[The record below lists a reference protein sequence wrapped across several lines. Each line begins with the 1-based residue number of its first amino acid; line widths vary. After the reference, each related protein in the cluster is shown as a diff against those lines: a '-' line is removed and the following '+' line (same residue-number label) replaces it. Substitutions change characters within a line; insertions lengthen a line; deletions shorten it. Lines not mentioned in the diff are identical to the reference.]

1 MKRIL
6 GLDLGT
12 TSIGWALV
20 NEAETPS
27 EKSSIEK
34 LGVRVNPLTTD
45 EQTNFEKGK
54 SITSTADRTLARGMR
69 RNLQR
74 YKLRRK
80 NLIDILKEHGLIQDD
95 TILSEQGN
103 KVVFQTYAIRAK
115 APVEKI
121 ELADLARV
129 LLMINKK
136 RGYKSNRKA
145 KGDDEGQL
153 IDGMAVAKLL
163 QEEGI
168 TPGQYAL
175 RLLNS
180 GKRFVPDFYRSDLQV
195 ELDKIW
201 DFQKRFHPELL
212 TEELREKMVGKGK
225 EATSKLIY
233 ALYKVDTA
241 ENKGTRDEKRLQPYQ
256 WRASAIS
263 EPLTAAQIAFVI
275 KDVNGEINGSSGYLG
290 AISDRSKELFF
301 NKKTVGQYLYEQ
313 IAKDPHTRLK
323 NQVFYRQDYLDEF
336 NAIWTEQTK
345 HHKELT
351 NELMEE
357 LRDVVIFYQRR
368 LKSQKGLISFCE
380 FEQKQIEV
388 VIDGKKK
395 IKTRGLRVCPKS
407 SPLFQEFRI
416 WQVLNNLELTQK
428 GKKKTRTKKS
438 DDQKSLFDEQVETD
452 KEFELGLDAKQQL
465 YNELTWTAKLSK
477 GDALKMLFKN
487 PSQLD
492 LNFKDLEGNRTNAA
506 FLEVYKRI
514 VEASGHDADFSKLTA
529 LESVAKVRE
538 VFDALG
544 IDTAILDFNSD
555 TEQAEIEKQASYQL
569 WHLLYSYEEDKTAT
583 GDGNLV
589 KLLEEKYG
597 FEEMYARMLANVTFQ
612 DDYASLSS
620 KAIRKLLPHLKD
632 GLTYDVAC
640 EYAGYNHSHSLNK
653 EERANRELKDKL
665 DILPKNSLRNPVVEK
680 ILNQMVHVVNGVSE
694 AYGKPDEIRIELA
707 RELKKSAKER
717 EDMTKNMES
726 ATKEHEEYR
735 KLLKEKFGLSY
746 VSKNDIIRY
755 KLYLEL
761 KGNGFK
767 TLYSNTYIPLNTSDD
782 GLFSKKFDIEHIIPQ
797 AKLFDD
803 SFSNKTLELRS
814 ENREKGDDTAFAFI
828 KRKYGE
834 EKAEEYRLRVE
845 NLLRYKEN
853 PKEMGKAISRTKHNK
868 LLMDNT
874 EIPEGFIDRDLRDTQ
889 YIAKK
894 AKAMLEEA
902 FRTVNTTTGT
912 ITDRLREDWQL
923 IDVMQELN
931 WEKYKALGLTYYEHN
946 REGKPLPR
954 IKDWTKRNDHRHH
967 AMDALTVAFTRYNHV
982 QYLNNLNARSN
993 KEGIFYGIEQKELSR
1008 DEKGKLRFNP
1018 PMPLGE
1024 FRARAK
1030 EQLEALFVSHKAKN
1044 KVVTRNKN
1052 TTDKK
1057 GGTTTKVE
1065 LTPRGQLHKQTVY
1078 GRNPWTRIVLNEK
1091 VTKKQIDLIAD
1102 PKIKAMLDEHIA
1114 ISGGIGRAFTPSKL
1128 KDLTYKG
1135 KLLTEVIIN
1144 EPCYTERLDLAK
1156 YAAAPGTASSKE
1168 ATIESI
1174 IDPVVRDKIRE
1185 RYLAYDKDFKKAFS
1199 DLENNPIWMNEE
1211 KGIKIKKVII
1221 SGISTATPLHYGK
1234 DKDGKPT
1241 YDIAGKPIPVDF
1253 VSTGN
1258 NHHAAIYRDADGNQ
1272 FDFVV
1277 SFFEA
1282 VKRNNYG
1289 LPITPFDT
1297 NLLWGK
1303 VQELGIEDE
1312 GFLSSLPPIGL
1323 ILEFTI
1329 KQNEYFV
1336 FPDKTSGFDP
1346 TQIDLTDFANYP
1358 LISPNLYRVQK
1369 FSKLVYG
1376 NSAVRDYVFRHHLE
1390 TTLNNSSVLKDVVYK
1405 NIKSLPHFEKMVKVR
1420 IDHVG
1425 RIVQVGEY

>member
-20 NEAETPS
+20 NEAESAP

-34 LGVRVNPLTTD
+34 LGVRVNPISTD
-45 EQTNFEKGK
+45 EMTNFEKGK
-54 SITSTADRTLARGMR
+54 SITTTAERTLARGMR

-74 YKLRRK
+74 YKLRRA
-80 NLIDILKEHGLIQDD
+80 NLIEVLREGGILKDD
-95 TILSEQGN
+95 TILSEVGN
-103 KVVFQTYAIRAK
+103 NSTFKTYAVRAK
-115 APVEKI
+115 APMERIALEDV
-121 ELADLARV
+121 ARV

-145 KGDDEGQL
+145 KGGDDGQL

-163 QEEGI
+163 KEENL

-175 RLLNS
+175 RVLES
-180 GKRFVPDFYRSDLQV
+180 GKRFVPDFYQSDLKA
-195 ELDKIW
+195 ELDRIW
-201 DFQKRFHPELL
+201 AFQKPYHPELL
-212 TEELREKMVGKGK
+212 TDELWGKMEGKGK

-241 ENKGTRDEKRLQPYQ
+241 ENKGTRDEKRLQPFQ
-256 WRASAIS
+256 WRAAAIS
-263 EPLTAAQIAFVI
+263 QPLSAAQVAFVI

-290 AISDRSKELFF
+290 AISDRSKELYFG
-301 NKKTVGQYLYEQ
+301 KKTVGQYLYEQ

-336 NAIWTEQTK
+336 NAIWTEQAK

-351 NELMEE
+351 DELMEE
-357 LRDVVIFYQRR
+357 VRDVVIFYQRR

-428 GKKKTRTKKS
+428 GKKNARAQKPN
-438 DDQKSLFDEQVETD
+438 DQKSLFAEAEDALFV
-452 KEFELGLDAKQQL
+452 LDIEAKQAL
-465 YNELTWTAKLSK
+465 FNELTWRK
-477 GDALKMLFKN
+477 GMPKAEALKMLFKEHA
-487 PSQLD
+487 SFD
-492 LNFKDLEGNRTNAA
+492 LNFKELEGNRTNAA
-506 FLEVYKRI
+506 LLEVYQRI
-514 VEASGHDADFSKLTA
+514 VEASGHDAEFSKLTA
-529 LESVAKVRE
+529 AQSVEKVRE
-538 VFDALG
+538 VFAAIG
-544 IDTAILDFNSD
+544 INTAILDFNADVDQS
-555 TEQAEIEKQASYQL
+555 ELEKQPSYQL
-569 WHLLYSYEEDKTAT
+569 WHLLYSYEEDKSAT
-583 GDGNLV
+583 GDANLV
-589 KLLEEKYG
+589 RILQEKYG
-597 FEEMYARMLANVTFQ
+597 FEPTYARMVANVTFQ
-612 DDYASLSS
+612 EDYASLST
-620 KAIRKLLPHLKD
+620 KAIRKILPHLKD

-640 EYAGYNHSHSLNK
+640 DYAGYNHSHSLDK
-653 EERANRELKDKL
+653 EERANRVLKAKL

-717 EDMTKNMES
+717 EDMTKNMDA

-746 VSKNDIIRY
+746 VSRNDIIRY

-767 TLYSNTYIPLNTSDD
+767 TLYSNTYIPLSTADD

-814 ENREKGDDTAFAFI
+814 ENREKGDDTALAFI

-834 EKAEEYRLRVE
+834 EKVDEYRMRVE
-845 NLLRYKEN
+845 NLLRYKE
-853 PKEMGKAISRTKHNK
+853 KDEGRAISRTKYNK
-868 LLMDNT
+868 LMMDND

-894 AKAMLEEA
+894 AKAMLEEV

-923 IDVMQELN
+923 VDVMQELN

-993 KEGIFYGIEQKELSR
+993 KEGIFYGIEQKELTR

-1018 PMPLGE
+1018 PMPLNE
-1024 FRARAK
+1024 FRAKAK
-1030 EQLEALFVSHKAKN
+1030 EHLEAVLISYKAKN
-1044 KVVTRNKN
+1044 KVVTRNRN
-1052 TTDKK
+1052 VTAKK
-1057 GGTTTKVE
+1057 GGSQSKVE

-1091 VTKKQIDLIAD
+1091 VTKKQIELIAD
-1102 PKIKAMLDEHIA
+1102 QRLKDMLEEHIA
-1114 ISGGIGRAFTPSKL
+1114 ACGGIGKAFTPAKL
-1128 KDLTYKG
+1128 KDLIYKG
-1135 KLLTEVIIN
+1135 RLLTEVVIN

-1174 IDPVVRDKIRE
+1174 LDPVVREKIRE
-1185 RYLAYDKDFKKAFS
+1185 RYQAHGKDFKKAFS
-1199 DLENNPIWMNEE
+1199 NLEQDPIWMNKE

-1221 SGISTATPLHYGK
+1221 TGISTATPLHYGK

-1241 YDIAGKPIPVDF
+1241 LDAGGNPIPVDF

-1258 NHHAAIYRDADGNQ
+1258 NHHVAIYRDEKGNLQ
-1272 FDFVV
+1272 EQCV
-1277 SFFEA
+1277 SFYEA
-1282 VKRNNYG
+1282 VMRVNQG
-1289 LPITPFDT
+1289 LDIIDRHYRA
-1297 NLLWGK
+1297 
-1303 VQELGIEDE
+1303 DE
-1312 GFLSSLPPIGL
+1312 GWQFL
-1323 ILEFTI
+1323 FTM

-1336 FPDKTSGFDP
+1336 FPNAEQEFDP
-1346 TQIDLTDFANYP
+1346 NEIDLVDAKNFP
-1358 LISPNLYRVQK
+1358 LISPNLFRVQK
-1369 FSKLVYG
+1369 TT
-1376 NSAVRDYVFRHHLE
+1376 VRDYFFRHHLE
-1390 TTLNNSSVLKDVVYK
+1390 TTVENIAATKGYTWKREGLKG
-1405 NIKSLPHFEKMVKVR
+1405 IEGIVKVR
-1420 IDHVG
+1420 INHVG